1 MKKRVLYLMPVLILA
16 GGFAVMMILLNMR
29 SDVPRKTPEPRPKIV
44 KTLIARPQTTLTTI
58 SGLGRV
64 TSAQPVDLYSEVS
77 GVLLAGVV
85 PFRPAQ
91 SFRRGDLLL
100 KVDDR
105 QIRLDISSKK
115 SEFLT
120 ALAVALAEIKS
131 DSPDDYKRW
140 RDYFDAVDFD
150 EELAEMPSTD
160 DPRIKLLLSRLNVY
174 KLYYEI
180 RDLEIMLE
188 KHHFH
193 APFDGSIVSADMREG
208 TTARGGSRLGQI
220 INLEELEVE
229 LPVPGEDVR
238 WVDRGSKVRL
248 ISSEAGPE
256 WSGTVIR
263 IGNAIDSRTQTIPVY
278 VSIDVGGEDVPYEG
292 TYVNAEIPGRPINNA
307 VTIPRSAVY
316 ENRYVYLIQNGKLE
330 YREINIARSQHDSVI
345 LAGGINLGDTVV
357 VDLMQ
362 GVAPGMPAMSRD
374 MMDEGQSK

>member
-1 MKKRVLYLMPVLILA
+1 MKKRFLYLMPVLILA
-16 GGFAVMMILLNMR
+16 GGFALMMILLNMR

-44 KTLIARPQTTLTTI
+44 KTLIARPQATIATI

-64 TSAQPVDLYSEVS
+64 TSAQPVNLYSEVS
-77 GVLLAGVV
+77 GVLMAGVA

-105 QIRLDISSKK
+105 QIKLDISSKR

-131 DSPDDYKRW
+131 DTPDEYKRW
-140 RDYFDAVDFD
+140 RDYFDVIDFD
-150 EELAEMPSTD
+150 EKPADLPATD

-180 RDLEIMLE
+180 RDLEITLE
-188 KHHFH
+188 KHYFY

-208 TTARGGSRLGQI
+208 TTARGGSHLGQI
-220 INLEELEVE
+220 INLEELELE
-229 LPVPGEDVR
+229 LPVPGVDIR
-238 WVDRGSKVRL
+238 WVDRGTKVGL
-248 ISSEAGPE
+248 ISSETGQE

-278 VSIDVGGEDVPYEG
+278 VSIDVGGGDVPYEG
-292 TYVNAEIPGRPINNA
+292 TYVKAEIPGRSIDNA

-345 LAGGINLGDTVV
+345 LSGGINSGDTVV